1 MRWKRGNGGR
11 ERYGQ
16 GAEGWGVKTGVNDQ
30 RSRAFIFSIVTLE
43 LLLFL
48 LLLLINWFSDK

>member
-1 MRWKRGNGGR
+1 MGGGR
-11 ERYGQ
+11 DGGRGLR
-16 GAEGWGVKTGVNDQ
+16 GGGVKTGVNDQ

-43 LLLFL
+43 LLLLL